1 MKFSKNSRILQK
13 LKPKNSIS
21 GISKI
26 FRYPECGQKKAGLT
40 TTPATIKK
48 PAVLKVST
56 NFINYFLIDFAFQR
70 RRPDS
75 SIMSSST
82 SECGGECCGGHAPFP
97 MPTPP
102 DPNLPTVIPATMCKA
117 TQISP
122 TSVIQM
128 YSAAATLSR
137 KQQVNPYLYVW
148 SKISQPTYLTDKLA
162 SQILLFIIN

>member
-1 MKFSKNSRILQK
+1 MKFSKIQGFC
-13 LKPKNSIS
+13 KNSIS

-56 NFINYFLIDFAFQR
+56 NSINYILIDFAFQR

-137 KQQVNPYLYVW
+137 KQQVW
-148 SKISQPTYLTDKLA
+148 SNIFQPTYLTDKLA
-162 SQILLFIIN
+162 SQILLFRIN